1 MLQISHRE
9 FLKFWLIFNG
19 KSTHFVK
26 EHTGR
31 DENSIKKKSE
41 KLQIKTKVFDHSLV
55 KHTSLRTCNYYNGN
69 FQNGKEK
76 GA

>member
-1 MLQISHRE
+1 M
-9 FLKFWLIFNG
+9 
-19 KSTHFVK
+19 K
-26 EHTGR
+26 EQTGR

-41 KLQIKTKVFDHSLV
+41 KLQIKANVFDHPLV

-76 GA
+76 GE